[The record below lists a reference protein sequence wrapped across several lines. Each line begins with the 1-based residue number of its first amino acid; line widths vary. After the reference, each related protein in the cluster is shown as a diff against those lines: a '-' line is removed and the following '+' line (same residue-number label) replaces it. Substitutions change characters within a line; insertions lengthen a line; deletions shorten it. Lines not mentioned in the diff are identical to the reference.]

1 MSETPKNDHWQL
13 IFSLI
18 AVLLALFAI
27 TLGLMLV
34 TMLLDGVERQTAWQI
49 LTNMSGG
56 FFNITLGLYASR
68 LNKLR

>member
-1 MSETPKNDHWQL
+1 MSAPKNDHWQL

-18 AVLLALFAI
+18 AVLALFAI
-27 TLGLMLV
+27 TLGLVLV

-56 FFNITLGLYASR
+56 FFNITLGLYAST

>member
-1 MSETPKNDHWQL
+1 MSKPPRNDQWQL
-13 IFSLI
+13 ISSLI
-18 AVLLALFAI
+18 AVLALFAI
-27 TLGLMLV
+27 TLGLVLV

-56 FFNITLGLYASR
+56 FFNITLGLYAGR

>member
-1 MSETPKNDHWQL
+1 MSQSPRNDQWQL

-18 AVLLALFAI
+18 AVLALFAL
-27 TLGLMLV
+27 TLGLVLV

-56 FFNITLGLYASR
+56 FFNVTLGLYASR

>member
-1 MSETPKNDHWQL
+1 MSNSPRNDQWQL

-18 AVLLALFAI
+18 AVLALFAI
-27 TLGLMLV
+27 TLGLVLV

-68 LNKLR
+68 HNKLR